1 MYLALYRKYRPKT
14 FSEVISQPHITAAL
28 KNQLKSG
35 QISHAYLFTGSRGTG
50 KTSCAKILAKAVNCL
65 NLRDGDPCL
74 ECEACRDAENSPDIS
89 EIDAASNNG
98 VDDIRDLRGEAGYLP
113 TELRRKVYIID
124 EVHMLSASAFNALL
138 KTLEEP
144 PAHVIFILATTESH
158 KIPATVL
165 SRCQRFGFN
174 RVNAGESADALIKI
188 AEKEGF
194 ALEKDA
200 ALLISRLS
208 DGGMR
213 DALSLLDVAACEDRN
228 VTADLVREVAGIAG
242 NSHLFAI
249 TDAVSGGDGKT
260 ALVIAAELYARSKDP
275 SRLLEELLQ
284 HFRNLMVVKLMPD
297 DYSLITALPD
307 EIPDYKRQAG
317 LFTLGGILRCLD
329 ITEAGLKQKGGRTEA
344 EICLMKM
351 ALNRETGV
359 PAAKPEV
366 RPVTV
371 AAPVP
376 KQKPE
381 PVPIKPPVPEKPA
394 PTPMPTT
401 PFTEWEK
408 VLDRLDAFRA
418 SMLEETEAGISGDKV
433 VVRGAPPL
441 KYFFDNADNIN
452 ALSSAIFEVTGNRAG
467 VAFEEGV
474 PVKPAV
480 KQRADEVNE
489 FLSRAENLGVKVKII

>member
-1 MYLALYRKYRPKT
+1 MYLALYRKYRPRT
-14 FSEVISQPHITAAL
+14 FSEVISQPHIVAAL

-65 NLRDGDPCL
+65 DLRDGDPCL
-74 ECEACRDAENSPDIS
+74 ECEACRAADNSPDIA

-113 TELRRKVYIID
+113 TELKRKVYIID

-174 RVNAGESADALIKI
+174 RINADESADALVRI

-194 ALEKDA
+194 SLDKDA

-213 DALSLLDVAACEDRN
+213 DALSLLDVAACEN
-228 VTADLVREVAGIAG
+228 KAVTADLVREVAGVAG
-242 NSHLFAI
+242 KSHLFAI
-249 TDAVSGGDGKT
+249 ADAVSSGDGKA
-260 ALVIAAELYARSKDP
+260 ALTITAELYSRSKDP
-275 SRLLEELLQ
+275 ARLLEELLQ
-284 HFRNLMVVKLMPD
+284 HFRNLMIAKLMPGD
-297 DYSLITALPD
+297 SSLLNALPD
-307 EIPDYKRQAG
+307 EIPEYKRQAE
-317 LFTLGGILRCLD
+317 LFALGEIMRCLD
-329 ITEAGLKQKGGRTEA
+329 IIEEGLKRKGGRTEA

-351 ALNRETGV
+351 ALPTSPATPATAPVMPAPIPVRV
-359 PAAKPEV
+359 PEQAKPV
-366 RPVTV
+366 P
-371 AAPVP
+371 APVP
-376 KQKPE
+376 EPTALE
-381 PVPIKPPVPEKPA
+381 PVVPFA
-394 PTPMPTT
+394 
-401 PFTEWEK
+401 EWEK
-408 VLDRLDAFRA
+408 VLDKLDAFRA
-418 SMLEETEAGISGDKV
+418 SMLEETEAGVSGDKV

-441 KYFFDNADNIN
+441 KYFFDNAENIN
-452 ALSSAIFEVTGNRAG
+452 ALTAVIAEVTGKRAN
-467 VAFEEGV
+467 VAFEVGE
-474 PVKPAV
+474 VKPKHANIDV
-480 KQRADEVNE
+480 
-489 FLSRAENLGVKVKII
+489 FLKEAENLGVKVKII